1 MSRGR
6 LRRELGAVET
16 VAVSIGVMAPTLA
29 MSITGVDAARVL
41 GRAASLAFVLA
52 AVGLAFVVYGFARL
66 TSHISNAGS
75 VYALTGATLGPRA
88 GFVAGWA
95 MLGTYL
101 VFNPVSLAGIAIFGQ
116 AFLRETGIA
125 PHAPWLPIA
134 LVGWAA
140 VAIMASQDIRLAT
153 RSLLLVEGVSALLI
167 LILVGVIFG
176 KLGLGGAPHGLGFS
190 ATAFELPNGIAL
202 STVALAGTVGFL
214 SFAGFESSASLGEE
228 ATAPTRMIP
237 RSLVIAVLVG
247 GAFYIVCMTAQSLGF
262 GTDAAG
268 VRAFTQ
274 SGAPLG
280 GLAHTYL
287 GTGMAAALDLGAVLS
302 AFGAAVGGAAVGSRL
317 LFALGRDGAAPGG
330 LASVSA
336 RTGAPALAVAVVMT
350 LSAVGLIVY
359 AARGTPPIHV
369 FFYFGTMGILSLLVV
384 YLFTTVGA
392 IRFLFGAE
400 RRAPRRELVLPL
412 GGLLIVGYTLYRN
425 LHPAPPSPFNVF
437 PYVVAAWLIVGI
449 ALALARRRRPGLG

>member
-1 MSRGR
+1 MTPGR
-6 LRRELGAVET
+6 LRRELGGVET
-16 VAVSIGVMAPTLA
+16 AAVSIGVMAPTLA

-52 AVGLAFVVYGFARL
+52 GVGLAFVVYGFARL
-66 TSHISNAGS
+66 TSHISHAGS
-75 VYALTGATLGPRA
+75 VYALAGTTLGPRA

-140 VAIMASQDIRLAT
+140 VAFMASRDIRLAT
-153 RSLLLVEGVSALLI
+153 RSLLLVEGVSVVLI
-167 LILVGVIFG
+167 LALVGVIFG
-176 KLGLGGAPHGLGFS
+176 KLGFGGAPRGLGFS
-190 ATAFELPNGIAL
+190 ATAFELPSGTSL

-228 ATAPTRMIP
+228 ATEPRRMIP
-237 RSLVIAVLVG
+237 RSLVISIAFGAV
-247 GAFYIVCMTAQSLGF
+247 FYVLCMSAQSLGF
-262 GTDAAG
+262 GTHAAG
-268 VRAFTQ
+268 VKAFTG

-280 GLAHTYL
+280 DLAHTYV
-287 GTGMAAALDLGAVLS
+287 GTAMAAALDVGALLS

-317 LFALGRDGAAPGG
+317 LFALGRDRAAPRP

-336 RTGAPALAVAVVMT
+336 STGAPAAGVAVVMA
-350 LSAVGLIVY
+350 LSATGLIVY
-359 AARGTPPIHV
+359 AARHTPPIHV

-384 YLFTTVGA
+384 YLITTLGA
-392 IRFLFGAE
+392 IRFLFGRV
-400 RRAPRRELVLPL
+400 RRAPRREIVLPL
-412 GGLLIVGYTLYRN
+412 AGLAIVGYVLYRN
-425 LHPAPPSPFNVF
+425 LHPAPPSPFDVF
-437 PYVVAAWLIVGI
+437 PYVVAAWLAAGVII
-449 ALALARRRRPGLG
+449 ALARGRPPG